1 MPDLKWEAVY
11 SDGSYAQPG
20 LRAGG
25 LAVNSLALFSAIQ
38 ALEVY
43 LKWDG
48 RMQLT
53 ANGHRKA
60 VINVIEPM
68 TGQTFTTPSGK
79 VTKAGCRKALAAAK
93 ALLDQ
98 IDADRVILTD

>member
-1 MPDLKWEAVY
+1 MAEAIY

-25 LAVNSLALFSAIQ
+25 LAVRSLSLFSAIQ

-43 LKWDG
+43 IKWEG

-53 ANGHRKA
+53 RDGHRKA
-60 VINVIEPM
+60 IINVIEPM
-68 TGQTFTTPSGK
+68 TGQKFTTPTGK
-79 VTKAGCRKALAAAK
+79 VTMAGCRKALVAAK
-93 ALLDQ
+93 ALLEQ
-98 IDADRVILTD
+98 IEADRVILTD

>member
-1 MPDLKWEAVY
+1 MSEAIY
-11 SDGSYAQPG
+11 PDGSYSQPG

-25 LAVNSLALFSAIQ
+25 MAVRSLSLFAACQ

-48 RMQLT
+48 AMQLT

-68 TGQTFTTPSGK
+68 TGEKFTTPSGK
-79 VTKAGCRKALAAAK
+79 VTKASCRKALAAGRK
-93 ALLDQ
+93 LLDE
-98 IDADRVILTD
+98 IDASRVVLDN

>member
-1 MPDLKWEAVY
+1 VAEAIY
-11 SDGSYAQPG
+11 ADGSYAQPG

-25 LAVNSLALFSAIQ
+25 LAVQSLSLFSAIQ

-53 ANGHRKA
+53 RNGHRLA

-68 TGQTFTTPSGK
+68 TGKTFSTPTGK
-79 VTKAGCRKALAAAK
+79 VTKAGCRKALDAARN
-93 ALLDQ
+93 LLAQ
-98 IDADRVILTD
+98 IDADRVIYEEAT